1 MTAKL
6 VLGLDTTDIHGSACI
21 ADETQVLKAIGW
33 TSNPGHTKHLR
44 KSCDSL
50 LQYAGHRLA
59 GIAVASGPG
68 GFSSVRS
75 GLAFAK
81 GLCLGR
87 GIRLVTVDSLT
98 ALVESALPLSMSRVM
113 AVSHA
118 RQSEYFCREFSVH
131 RTTSTPLAQT
141 TVMSVSDIVAIE
153 EVDAILVRHFEYSQR
168 ARLMNVA
175 QDRKLSIVTPTA
187 RTVSEAVAM
196 LGWAKLGKT
205 SEGDVHTAVPTY
217 VRPPETTAPKHG
229 WAKI

>member
-1 MTAKL
+1 MTSKL
-6 VLGLDTTDIHGSACI
+6 ILGLDTSDIHGSACI
-21 ADETQVLKAIGW
+21 ADETQVLKDIEW
-33 TSNPGHTKHLR
+33 TSDPGHTKFLR

-50 LQYAGHRLA
+50 LQYAGSQLA

-75 GLAFAK
+75 GLSFAK

-87 GIRLVTVDSLT
+87 GIKLVLVDSLS
-98 ALVESALPLSMSRVM
+98 ALVESVLPLSMDRVM

-118 RQSEYFCREFSVH
+118 RQSEYFSREFSVH

-141 TVMSVSDIVAIE
+141 TVMSVSDIMAVK
-153 EVDAILVRHFEYSQR
+153 EVDAILVRRFEYSQR
-168 ARLMNVA
+168 ARLINIA
-175 QDRKLSIVTPTA
+175 QNRKLSIVTPTA

-196 LGWAKLGKT
+196 LGWTKFGEV

-217 VRPPETTAPKHG
+217 VQPPDTTAPKHG